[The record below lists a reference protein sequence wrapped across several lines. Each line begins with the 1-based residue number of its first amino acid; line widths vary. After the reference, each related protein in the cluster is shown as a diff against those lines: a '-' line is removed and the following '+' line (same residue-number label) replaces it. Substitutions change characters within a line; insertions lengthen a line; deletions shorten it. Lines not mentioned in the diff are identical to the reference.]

1 MYENERW
8 KDIPGFEG
16 LYQISDY
23 GRVKALTRTLSH
35 KIHGSWTIKEKILKP
50 SLNGKGQNNYN
61 TGKGYLFVVLF
72 DRNKKTHNV
81 RIHRLVAE
89 NFVSNPNIN
98 IYTQV
103 DHIDCNKLNNYYKNL
118 EWVTPLENTR
128 RALKNGLI
136 PAKSTNKEYCMKK
149 IICIET
155 GQVFNSVKE
164 AALFNGI
171 APTNMSQA
179 CKHNWCS
186 KGKHFKYLEKENYNE

>member
-72 DRNKKTHNV
+72 DRNKKIHNV

-89 NFVSNPNIN
+89 NFVINPNIN

>member
-23 GRVKALTRTLSH
+23 GRVKALERVLPH
-35 KIHGSWTIKEKILKP
+35 KTFGQWKIKEKILKP
-50 SLNGKGQNNYN
+50 GINGNGENNYN
-61 TGKGYLFVVLF
+61 TGLGYYFVVLF
-72 DRNKKTHNV
+72 DKNKKTHNM
-81 RIHRLVAE
+81 RIHRMVAKA
-89 NFVSNPNIN
+89 FVNNPNKN
-98 IYTQV
+98 VFTQV

-136 PAKSTNKEYCMKK
+136 PTKSKNKTYCMKK
-149 IICIET
+149 VLCVET

-164 AALFNGI
+164 AAQYNGI

-186 KGKHFKYLEKENYNE
+186 KGKHFKILKGDDINE